1 MASRSRKELFQKNQ
15 FWVIVEIF
23 VLPIT
28 FSGIELQKTSEKQNC
43 AEKIFFLVKVF
54 LFSGILRFERDMTKK
69 PVFGYPSKIA
79 YISGLG
85 GRPSPKID
93 SEVYFSPNFL
103 LLPKKSWKNA
113 VLGPK
118 KIFVVFGFLKKFR
131 RKFFFSKN
139 PENFTK

>member
-54 LFSGILRFERDMTKK
+54 LFYGILRFERDMTKK

-85 GRPSPKID
+85 GRPNPKID

-118 KIFVVFGFLKKFR
+118 KNFVVFGFLKKFR
-131 RKFFFSKN
+131 RKFLFSKN